1 MSLPLAGRRIL
12 VTRAAEQS
20 DELRL
25 GLEADG
31 ARVVVVPVLA
41 FVDPESW
48 AQADAAIASLA
59 GYDAVVFTSVNGV
72 ERFFARVGKKSVAIP
87 KAFAIGSRTAAA
99 LSARGVRVES
109 LPEEFRGEAL
119 APLVAGARRVLLPR
133 AQDGRDATLEA
144 LRATGAHVDAVPVYR
159 TVIPEGARESLLAA
173 FRTRFDAVVLAS
185 PSAATHLVELLGGL
199 AATRA
204 ALGTASIAAIG
215 PVTAARCEALGI
227 PAAIVPSRYTA
238 ADLAAALDAH
248 LRS

>member
-20 DELRL
+20 DELRT

-48 AQADAAIASLA
+48 APADAAIAALA

-72 ERFFARVGKKSVAIP
+72 ERFFARVGKSVAIP
-87 KAFAIGSRTAAA
+87 KAFAVGSRTAAA
-99 LSARGVRVES
+99 LSARGVLVES

-119 APLVAGARRVLLPR
+119 APLVAGAKRVLLPR